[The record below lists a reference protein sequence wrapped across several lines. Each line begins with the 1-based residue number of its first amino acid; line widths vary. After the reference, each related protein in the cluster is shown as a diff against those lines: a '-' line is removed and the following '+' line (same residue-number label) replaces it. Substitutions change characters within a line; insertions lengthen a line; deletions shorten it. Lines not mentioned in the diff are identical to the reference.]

1 MTQIQT
7 QTQVRMVRCA
17 LTAWRNQIRR
27 EWDIDV
33 DKTRGA
39 QVGGV
44 FGGRDLLV

>member
-1 MTQIQT
+1 MRAYGLEEPETEG
-7 QTQVRMVRCA
+7 M
-17 LTAWRNQIRR
+17 
-27 EWDIDV
+27 DIDV